1 MNYLEGFSMLIYLCD
16 DSESDTLRLKHYLN
30 TYAKQMK
37 LCFEVFSFSSG
48 DKLLAA
54 FKQANQ
60 KPELIFLDIFMA
72 NLNGIEVARYLR
84 NMHYQGG
91 IIFTTSSTEHAMD
104 SYEVHALYY
113 LQKPYERKHFENAM
127 SRCSVLLQKAKPLFT
142 FTRKKK
148 EFSISYEN
156 IIFFETGQS
165 HTVILHTTSDSY
177 SFSGTLTQITEF
189 FKEIDY
195 FLSVGQSFLINL
207 NHVSGQ
213 IENDLV
219 MSDGS
224 IVQIPLRKRKDILT
238 FIETYQKEL
247 PL

>member
-1 MNYLEGFSMLIYLCD
+1 MLIYLCD

-37 LCFEVFSFSSG
+37 LCFEIVSFSSG
-48 DKLLAA
+48 DELLTV
-54 FKQANQ
+54 FKQVNQ

-84 NMHYQGG
+84 NIHYQGG
-91 IIFTTSSTEHAMD
+91 IIFTTSSTEHAME
-104 SYEVHALYY
+104 SYEVYALYY
-113 LQKPYERKHFENAM
+113 LQKPYERKDFENAM
-127 SRCSVLLQKAKPLFT
+127 TRCNVLLQKAKPCFT

-148 EFSISYEN
+148 EFSIPHEN

-165 HTVILHTTSDSY
+165 HTIFLHTTSNIY
-177 SFSGTLTQITEF
+177 SFSGTLTQITAF
-189 FKEIDY
+189 FKEIDS

-213 IENDLV
+213 IENDLI

-238 FIETYQKEL
+238 LIERHQKEL